1 MRVSSSIP
9 APSRGWAGVT
19 ASSVGTV
26 VAVGGDLDGE
36 VEITVSF
43 PECEEWIGFAKDLE
57 IGQSPAVGEQVQVSL
72 YRRFRFLKLS

>member
-1 MRVSSSIP
+1 MRVSSYILE
-9 APSRGWAGVT
+9 PSRGWAGVT

-26 VAVGGDLDGE
+26 VAVGSDLDGE

-57 IGQSPAVGEQVQVSL
+57 IAQSPAVGEKVQVRL
-72 YRRFRFLKLS
+72 LERFSFPKPF